1 MIYGFFVVVA
11 VVIIWIWFH
20 IWDLR
25 DKVKTLDERLDDLTQ
40 VVKDFKDNVADWQ
53 EFDDNYFDNLHED
66 IKIIRKYVGLNV
78 DEEKP
83 KFLS

>member
-25 DKVKTLDERLDDLTQ
+25 DKVKKLDERLDDLTQ
-40 VVKDFKDNVADWQ
+40 DVKDFKDNVADWQ